1 MREMKPAQIAVSARE
16 GTPVLLLREA
26 DGDRWLPIWIGGAE
40 AEAIALAASGAPMP
54 RPLTH
59 ALIAEVVEAFG
70 QRLRK
75 IVITSI
81 RENTY
86 LAELVFDGD
95 VRVSARPS
103 DAIALALRVGAGIH
117 AEDRVLEQAAVLT
130 AELGMRGARP
140 ADADADAEYRAQ
152 LEQFRNFL
160 DHARPEDFDPGEGNP
175 GQT

>member
-1 MREMKPAQIAVSARE
+1 
-16 GTPVLLLREA
+16 
-26 DGDRWLPIWIGGAE
+26 
-40 AEAIALAASGAPMP
+40 
-54 RPLTH
+54 
-59 ALIAEVVEAFG
+59 VVEAFG